1 MIIYRLST
9 GKYAKDISGAGAK
22 LNGGRWNPV
31 GIDALYTSEYISL
44 CILEILVRANKD
56 ISPDSYTLI
65 SIEAPQ
71 SNVYEIQLQKLKANW
86 QHDLDYTQWIGAE
99 FFKNNPSLILK
110 VPSAIVDQENNY
122 LLNTNHKDFQKVKI
136 LGVSPFNFDKRLFI
150 ENE

>member
-9 GKYAKDISGAGAK
+9 GKYAKDISGSGAK

-44 CILEILVRANKD
+44 CILEILVRANKYT
-56 ISPDSYTLI
+56 SPDNYTLI

-71 SNVYEIQLQKLKANW
+71 SSIYEIQLQKLKPNW
-86 QHDLDYTQWIGAE
+86 QHDVEYTQWIGSE

-110 VPSAIVDQENNY
+110 VPSAIVPQE
-122 LLNTNHKDFQKVKI
+122 H
-136 LGVSPFNFDKRLFI
+136 NFLI
-150 ENE
+150 